1 MSCTVV
7 AVPWALLGILSAITT
22 TATAATVAGS
32 VASINQ
38 NFFDNIREDYMELN
52 DLRNEQDF
60 GNINEFTDNIQSVN
74 VQNLIQKEY
83 ETPFTDKDI
92 LLKTLEEHG
101 LKNIEELFDGTI
113 KGEVD
118 TFILVFNKNSETGA
132 YSVKITCNCKDNA
145 DEKINDLNSEYAL
158 NVQEAAYLSIIEKLK
173 QNNMQIEEETVD
185 DDNTITLTIN
195 LE

>member
-1 MSCTVV
+1 M
-7 AVPWALLGILSAITT
+7 
-22 TATAATVAGS
+22 
-32 VASINQ
+32 INSRVKQ
-38 NFFDNIREDYMELN
+38 NRI
-52 DLRNEQDF
+52 Q
-60 GNINEFTDNIQSVN
+60 NINVPS
-74 VQNLIQKEY
+74 LIQKEY

-92 LLKTLEEHG
+92 LIKTLEEHG

-118 TFILVFNKNSETGA
+118 TFILIFNKNPETEA
-132 YSVKITCNCKDNA
+132 YNAKITCNCKDNA

-158 NVQEAAYLSIIEKLK
+158 NVQEAAYLSILEKLK
-173 QNNMQIEEETVD
+173 QNNMQIEEENVD